1 MSTEL
6 ELGIIDRVKSILQI
20 DSENSP
26 LDLLILL
33 RKHRNN
39 FHPDLYTDHD
49 AKSSAEA
56 KFVEIGNMITE
67 LDSFIQRE
75 RVTKSP
81 QELALFQPL
90 YDNASL
96 QSKIDELS
104 AENERLKSMNEYL
117 NSKMNEKETENNKK
131 QREEMEEKQ
140 SELIS
145 IYKPTNNKI
154 FSISFILII
163 SGIIPILT
171 KIEAIANII
180 TKYAPFSTS
189 QINTFMFI
197 IFIAVI
203 IISLARYIEYTKIK
217 SRMAEIISPSYIK
230 SFMRFIDGKKIFSE
244 SSVYSFIYGR
254 NNVLKKISS
263 RVGFKSIK
271 PETINNL
278 KDVFIY
284 NLVSKQLVSIACAD
298 NLDMYF
304 KIKEKPQYYN
314 DLFGIEF

>member
-6 ELGIIDRVKSILQI
+6 ELGIIDRVKKVLQI

-49 AKSSAEA
+49 AKTSAEA
-56 KFVEIGNMITE
+56 KFVEIGNLITE
-67 LDSFIQRE
+67 LDSFIQHE
-75 RVTKSP
+75 RVIKSP

-104 AENERLKSMNEYL
+104 AENDRLKSMNEYL
-117 NSKMNEKETENNKK
+117 NSKVNEKETENNKK

-140 SELIS
+140 KELIS

-154 FSISFILII
+154 FSVSFILII

-171 KIEAIANII
+171 KFEAIANII
-180 TKYAPFSTS
+180 TKYAPFSTN

-203 IISLARYIEYTKIK
+203 IISLARYVEYTRIK
-217 SRMAEIISPSYIK
+217 SRMAKIISPSYIK
-230 SFMRFIDGKKIFSE
+230 SFMRFIGRKKVFSE
-244 SSVYSFIYGR
+244 SSVYSYIYGEENIFR
-254 NNVLKKISS
+254 KICSWI
-263 RVGFKSIK
+263 GFKSTK
-271 PETINNL
+271 PETVNNL

-284 NLVSKQLVSIACAD
+284 NLVSKQLVNIACAD

-304 KIKEKPQYYN
+304 KVKEKPQYYN
-314 DLFGIEF
+314 DIFEIEF